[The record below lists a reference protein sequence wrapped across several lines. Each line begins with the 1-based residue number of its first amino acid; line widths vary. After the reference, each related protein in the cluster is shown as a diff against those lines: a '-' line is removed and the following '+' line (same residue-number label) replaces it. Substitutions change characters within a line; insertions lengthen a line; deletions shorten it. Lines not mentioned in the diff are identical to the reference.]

1 MCHDCLQEPLDES
14 LGALP
19 ADETPEADPSDSDGL
34 GWDSRNR
41 NKNTKKF
48 NVFRLL
54 KNVKNIP
61 DGIHSIFN
69 IPQYIPINFLNI
81 PEHVYLEYFG
91 IIGYEWAWMGMV
103 YTIIIYTCFYR
114 PQNVKSADI
123 LLETM
128 LYQMNSELPFIFFL
142 WCPALRSL

>member
-1 MCHDCLQEPLDES
+1 MVIFHSYVSLPEGTGWSDHPIIPYHSHDRLCHDCLQEPLDES

-54 KNVKNIP
+54 NYIP

-69 IPQYIPINFLNI
+69 IPQYSYKYSRKCLS
-81 PEHVYLEYFG
+81 
-91 IIGYEWAWMGMV
+91 
-103 YTIIIYTCFYR
+103 R
-114 PQNVKSADI
+114 
-123 LLETM
+123 
-128 LYQMNSELPFIFFL
+128 IF
-142 WCPALRSL
+142 WNYWV